1 MPGGNLGCP
10 RGAGHQPGRS
20 RHLAAATSQDRLP
33 AGRAV
38 CRCCRL
44 PAGSDELIGA
54 GRWTKRAGVG
64 GPVPVRFPS
73 EDYPGEVGYHIEGNW
88 WQGQEYWTNV
98 ASRGW
103 GLLAL
108 FLFSDVGA
116 DDVRTRLIA
125 GSHLFV
131 PPILAPAG
139 EAGMPGG
146 DVPAALAPSVLCRRA
161 AEATG
166 RAGDVDLCDPFIVH
180 MATWPHRGTTLRI
193 MAQPGIEAPGCFAL
207 DGFDPS
213 PVARAIVNG
222 LAQAC

>member
-1 MPGGNLGCP
+1 M
-10 RGAGHQPGRS
+10 
-20 RHLAAATSQDRLP
+20 
-33 AGRAV
+33 
-38 CRCCRL
+38 
-44 PAGSDELIGA
+44 
-54 GRWTKRAGVG
+54 
-64 GPVPVRFPS
+64 PVRFPS

-180 MATWPHRGTTLRI
+180 MATWPHRAPDYGPARHRSTRLLRPRRLRPI
-193 MAQPGIEAPGCFAL
+193 
-207 DGFDPS
+207 PS
-213 PVARAIVNG
+213 RARDR
-222 LAQAC
+222 QSRP

>member
-1 MPGGNLGCP
+1 
-10 RGAGHQPGRS
+10 
-20 RHLAAATSQDRLP
+20 
-33 AGRAV
+33 
-38 CRCCRL
+38 
-44 PAGSDELIGA
+44 
-54 GRWTKRAGVG
+54 
-64 GPVPVRFPS
+64 VPVRFPS
-73 EDYPGEVGYHIEGNW
+73 EDYPGEVGYHIERNW

-161 AEATG
+161 AEATRPG
-166 RAGDVDLCDPFIVH
+166 R
-180 MATWPHRGTTLRI
+180 
-193 MAQPGIEAPGCFAL
+193 
-207 DGFDPS
+207 
-213 PVARAIVNG
+213 
-222 LAQAC
+222 